1 MNQKKLEEY
10 LWGAANI
17 LRGMIDAADF
27 KQYIFPLLF
36 FKRVSDIWDEEFE
49 DGLKLS
55 DGDMDYAK
63 FRENHRFQIPD
74 GCHWSDI
81 RATSTDIGKKLQTSL
96 HEIENLHNNI
106 GFRQIEIK
114 SYYRVTDYFSFF
126 MPIFIII
133 AIFENL
139 FKFSDLKVFASGIIL
154 VAKK

>member
-1 MNQKKLEEY
+1 MQISY
-10 LWGAANI
+10 L
-17 LRGMIDAADF
+17 LY
-27 KQYIFPLLF
+27 YI
-36 FKRVSDIWDEEFE
+36 KN
-49 DGLKLS
+49 
-55 DGDMDYAK
+55 Y
-63 FRENHRFQIPD
+63 
-74 GCHWSDI
+74 WS
-81 RATSTDIGKKLQTSL
+81 KLQKILINYIWPETKSVIGYPVFFNQCSS
-96 HEIENLHNNI
+96 HEIKNLYNNI